1 MNKTNTRL
9 NNIDLLK
16 IICCIAVIIIH
27 VSAEYVTNANK
38 YENEIFFSNLLNCIT
53 RFAVPC
59 FIMISGYFAISN
71 IKKDT
76 YTQFYRKKLKTI
88 IIPTL
93 IFSILYFLFY
103 LIIDIIE
110 YLKNGTSIKIGKI
123 CDLLVIG
130 NLDYHMWYLYM
141 FIFIFAITPLLW
153 KIKDKLGDKNFNKMG
168 IILLLISIP
177 FALTSTHKF
186 NYDIG
191 FSIYFVGYYILG
203 YTIKNSAKKKSNS
216 KFLIYILLGFTILF
230 INSFLRLNVLKSGL
244 RDNNFVVPFI
254 GNLSFVDNFWIL
266 IVIGFIF
273 IYKGFCYL
281 DLKISLSKITKYSL
295 YIYLIHIFVLKV
307 LKIVL
312 NQQKLKITPYI
323 IIPLFTMVIFIISLL
338 LSKFYLIIY
347 KKVDKNDFME
357 NKICNIIKRL
367 SE

>member
-1 MNKTNTRL
+1 
-9 NNIDLLK
+9 
-16 IICCIAVIIIH
+16 
-27 VSAEYVTNANK
+27 
-38 YENEIFFSNLLNCIT
+38 
-53 RFAVPC
+53 
-59 FIMISGYFAISN
+59 
-71 IKKDT
+71 
-76 YTQFYRKKLKTI
+76 
-88 IIPTL
+88 
-93 IFSILYFLFY
+93 
-103 LIIDIIE
+103 
-110 YLKNGTSIKIGKI
+110 
-123 CDLLVIG
+123 
-130 NLDYHMWYLYM
+130 MWYLYM

-216 KFLIYILLGFTILF
+216 KFLIYILLGLTILF
-230 INSFLRLNVLKSGL
+230 INSFLRLNVLKSAL

-266 IVIGFIF
+266 IVIGSIF